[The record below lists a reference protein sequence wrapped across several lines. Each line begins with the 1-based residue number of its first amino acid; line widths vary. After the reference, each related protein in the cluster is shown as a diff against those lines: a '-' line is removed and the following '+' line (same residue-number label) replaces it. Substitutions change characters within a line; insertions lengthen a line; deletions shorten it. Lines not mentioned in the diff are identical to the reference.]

1 VFPFSSAQLSVSGL
15 CGVSN
20 PVKPQNPIM
29 KTIIQTLLRV
39 LLVLCILA
47 MLVASTLSILPSGVA
62 LVYMVCLTI
71 TIMLTY
77 V

>member
-1 VFPFSSAQLSVSGL
+1 
-15 CGVSN
+15 
-20 PVKPQNPIM
+20 M
-29 KTIIQTLLRV
+29 KTIIQTLLRT

-47 MLVASTLSILPSGVA
+47 MLVAANLSILPAGVA

>member
-1 VFPFSSAQLSVSGL
+1 
-15 CGVSN
+15 
-20 PVKPQNPIM
+20 M

-47 MLVASTLSILPSGVA
+47 MLVAATLSILPSGVA

>member
-1 VFPFSSAQLSVSGL
+1 MF
-15 CGVSN
+15 N
-20 PVKPQNPIM
+20 
-29 KTIIQTLLRV
+29 IIQTLLRT

-47 MLVASTLSILPSGVA
+47 MFIAANLSILPAGVA